1 MSERKP
7 LDMRAKVT
15 DETIRGV
22 GPTVTVGET
31 YQPPPKSLLQDYAEL
46 FKLRVTSLVVLTSW
60 TGVYMACAKTGS
72 FPPSIFIKTMAG
84 VWLVSAGAAAMNQ
97 VIERDVDARMSRT
110 KDRPLPTK
118 RMSMAHGRIAA
129 ALATLAG
136 AGSLA
141 WTTNWLTGLL
151 ALSTMLVYCYIYTPL
166 KKVTPH
172 STFVGAFP
180 GSMAPVIGWMAVTGK
195 FELESLALFAI
206 MFFWQFPHFLAIAWL
221 YREDY
226 QRGGIRM
233 LPVVDPDG
241 KLTLLNIVLYGAALV
256 PISLAPYF
264 LGMSGKVYL
273 AGAIVLGL
281 AYLGFGV
288 RLALLKMPP
297 SAALTKKPAR
307 HLLQASVVYLP
318 LVLILLAFDQTMRK

>member
-1 MSERKP
+1 MSEHKP
-7 LDMRAKVT
+7 IDMRAKVS

-31 YQPPPKSLLQDYAEL
+31 YAGPPKTLLQDYAEL

-60 TGVYMACAKTGS
+60 TGVYMACAKTGTFS
-72 FPPSIFIKTMAG
+72 VGIFLKTMAG

-97 VIERDVDARMSRT
+97 VIEKDVDARMART

-118 RMSMAHGRIAA
+118 RMSMAHASAA
-129 ALATLAG
+129 AILVTLAG
-136 AGSLA
+136 SGILA
-141 WTTNWLTGLL
+141 FATNWITGLL

-180 GSMAPVIGWMAVTGK
+180 GSMAPVIGWMAVTGR
-195 FELESLALFAI
+195 FDLEALALFAI
-206 MFFWQFPHFLAIAWL
+206 LFFWQFPHFLAIAWL
-221 YREDY
+221 YRDDY
-226 QRGGIRM
+226 QRGGVRM

-241 KLTLLNIVLYGAALV
+241 KLTLLNILLYGAALV

-264 LGMSGKVYL
+264 LGMSGKIYL
-273 AGAIVLGL
+273 GGAVVLGL
-281 AYLGFGV
+281 AYLGFGI
-288 RLALLKMPP
+288 RLAALKLPP
-297 SAALTKKPAR
+297 SAAMSKKPAR

-318 LVLILLAFDQTMRK
+318 LVLILLAVDQTLGK